1 MKNFAF
7 ALGLPLVTTL
17 AACDSTPPA
26 SHADVAPDAMTSGD
40 VAPAPAE
47 SASNDQAATQSPPI
61 NETSPPPADA
71 AHRYASWAG
80 KWTGVEGMYLV
91 IKPTAEER
99 YSLVMQYDLD
109 NKATVEG
116 RDSEHGIQFTRNG
129 EKLSL
134 TRAAGKEIGLK
145 YLDGKSQCLMV
156 KPGEGYCRD

>member
-1 MKNFAF
+1 MKNSAF
-7 ALGLPLVTTL
+7 ALALPLVATL
-17 AACDSTPPA
+17 AACDSSPPA
-26 SHADVAPDAMTSGD
+26 SQADVAPDAMASGD

-47 SASNDQAATQSPPI
+47 SASNDQAATQSPPT
-61 NETSPPPADA
+61 NETPPPPADA
-71 AHRYASWAG
+71 AHRFANWAG
-80 KWTGVEGMYLV
+80 KWAGVEGMYLV

-99 YSLVMQYDLD
+99 YSLEIQYDLD